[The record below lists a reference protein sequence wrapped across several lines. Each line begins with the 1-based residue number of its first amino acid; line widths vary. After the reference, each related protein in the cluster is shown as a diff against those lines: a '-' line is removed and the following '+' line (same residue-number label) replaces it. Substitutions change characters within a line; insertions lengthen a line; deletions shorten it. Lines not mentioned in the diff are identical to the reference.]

1 MVSKEPEYFI
11 HSTIAP
17 PRCEKIP
24 QFVKQNKSSIVT
36 RIFKKNQSV
45 FRDWR
50 EDDDKKLETCVEH
63 DF

>member
-1 MVSKEPEYFI
+1 MKRAS
-11 HSTIAP
+11 A
-17 PRCEKIP
+17 
-24 QFVKQNKSSIVT
+24 FVKQNKSSIVT

-50 EDDDKKLETCVEH
+50 EDDEKKLEIAAEH